1 MTIFLLYVIIAVERL
16 VIEMA
21 SPRSQYLKAFEK
33 EFEEETI
40 KQFEIQKQENHGNR
54 KNTTIHKQ
62 MNGSGY
68 FAKDNVKEYQKEMLA
83 HLFGKDSGKK
93 KGRGGFFESEEELN
107 EWIGKYFTLAMEHEV
122 VPTISGLCTYLQC
135 ARDTLYNHASN
146 PSSPFYNSCKNAI
159 DYCHACLESGAS
171 ESQLNSVA
179 YIFQAKNYF
188 NMKDVQ
194 EVKVAPNQNQISNN
208 SDTLNA
214 LKEQIHQQE
223 PHKQIDM
230 REAEYVEIE
239 K

>member
-1 MTIFLLYVIIAVERL
+1 
-16 VIEMA
+16 MA
-21 SPRSQYLKAFEK
+21 SARSQYLKT
-33 EFEEETI
+33 FEEEIEAETI
-40 KQFEIQKQENHGNR
+40 ERFKLQTKDNQGNR

-68 FAKDNVKEYQKEMLA
+68 FSKDNVKEYQKEMLT
-83 HLFGKDSGKK
+83 HLFGKGSHKK
-93 KGRGGFFESEEELN
+93 KGRGMFFETEEELN
-107 EWIGKYFTLAMEHEV
+107 EWIGKYFALAMEHEV

-135 ARDTLYNHASN
+135 SREALYSHARN
-146 PSSPFYNSCKNAI
+146 PSSPFFTSCKNAI

-194 EVKVAPNQNQISNN
+194 EVQVAPNQNQISNN

-214 LKEQIHQQE
+214 LKEQIQQQE
-223 PHKQIDM
+223 PQKQIDM
-230 REAEYVEIE
+230 REAEYVEVE

>member
-1 MTIFLLYVIIAVERL
+1 
-16 VIEMA
+16 MA
-21 SPRSQYLKAFEK
+21 SPRSQYLEQNREK
-33 EFEEETI
+33 VEAETI
-40 KQFEIQKQENHGNR
+40 ERFKLQTKDKQGNR

-62 MNGSGY
+62 MNGTGY
-68 FAKDNVKEYQKEMLA
+68 FAKDNVKEYQKEMLT

-107 EWIGKYFTLAMEHEV
+107 KWIEKYFTLAMEHEV
-122 VPTISGLCTYLQC
+122 VPTISALCTYLQC
-135 ARDTLYNHASN
+135 NRDTLYTHANN
-146 PSSPFYNSCKNAI
+146 PSSPFYDSCKNAI

-171 ESQLNSVA
+171 ESQLNSIA

-208 SDTLNA
+208 ADTLNA
-214 LKEQIHQQE
+214 LKEQIQE
-223 PHKQIDM
+223 SHKQIDM
-230 REAEYVEIE
+230 REAVYTE

>member
-1 MTIFLLYVIIAVERL
+1 
-16 VIEMA
+16 MA
-21 SPRSQYLKAFEK
+21 SPRSQYLEK
-33 EFEEETI
+33 NREKVEAETI
-40 KQFEIQKQENHGNR
+40 ERFEMQKQENHGTR

-68 FAKDNVKEYQKEMLA
+68 FSKENVKEYQKEMIS
-83 HLFGKDSGKK
+83 HLFGKDKPKK
-93 KGRGGFFESEEELN
+93 KGRGTFFENVEELDN
-107 EWIGKYFTLAMEHEV
+107 WVQEYFALALSHEV

-135 ARDTLYNHASN
+135 NRDTLYNHANN
-146 PSSPFYNSCKNAI
+146 PSSPFYDSCKNAI

-208 SDTLNA
+208 ADTLNA
-214 LKEQIHQQE
+214 LKEQIQQQE
-223 PHKQIDM
+223 PQKQIDM
-230 REAEYVEIE
+230 REAEYVEVE